1 MEKIKKQCK
10 AFWNYFRLMRCG
22 ANNADT
28 TKSMRR
34 WMPALII
41 TLIGLM
47 TVFAQTFIEIS
58 FYAEWFIAA
67 AIITG
72 VTTSMRPSALSVAPF
87 SPKQRIVFSF
97 LSTLLMALIITVII
111 FIVQL
116 VFFCIIAFIAFCVDG
131 ENLFAMGETAE
142 SYSAYGN
149 AFILLMLTLF
159 FFAAYA
165 IFHLEKGRNITIASI
180 VFFAVME
187 IFTLIMTNVCGNA
200 WIQDAIGIPENSY
213 YQFYGAANVPAIIGE
228 LAQPWVPILVL
239 CIANVLAIAA
249 AVLLT
254 IRRFKSDKI

>member
-1 MEKIKKQCK
+1 MEKIKNQCK
-10 AFWNYFRLMRCG
+10 AFWNYFLLMRCG
-22 ANNADT
+22 ANNADA

-34 WMPALII
+34 WML
-41 TLIGLM
+41 TLIVTIIAIM
-47 TVFAQTFIEIS
+47 TIFSQAGIEIT

-67 AIITG
+67 AIVTG
-72 VTTSMRPSALSVAPF
+72 ATTAIRPSALSVAPF

-97 LSTLLMALIITVII
+97 LSTLLMALIFTVII
-111 FIVQL
+111 FLLQF

-131 ENLFAMGETAE
+131 ENLFAEMGQATF
-142 SYSAYGN
+142 YSAYGN
-149 AFILLMLTLF
+149 AFIVLMLTLF

-165 IFHLEKGRNITIASI
+165 IFHLNKGRNMAIAAIS
-180 VFFAVME
+180 FFALME
-187 IFTLIMTNVCGNA
+187 IFILIMTNVCGNA

-213 YQFYGAANVPAIIGE
+213 YQFYGAADVPAIIGE